1 MSMYKNQSQL
11 PSSLTSSSPAAED
24 PETRRAHQLWMG
36 HSLARFTVKRRE
48 DIGMTLDEA
57 AALSGLELSQWVA
70 LEIGWVP
77 EEANLRRAIA
87 ATLQVDYTW
96 YSLVATISS
105 FSQQS
110 SHSYL

>member
-11 PSSLTSSSPAAED
+11 PSSLTSSSLAAED
-24 PETRRAHQLWMG
+24 ERRQANRAWMG
-36 HSLARFTVKRRE
+36 HSLARLTVKRRE
-48 DIGMTLDEA
+48 DIGLTLDEA

-110 SHSYL
+110 CHSYL